1 MRIFNS
7 RLQISAYCITATL
20 LLHAMPCMADADTNL
35 AVNATVTASPC
46 ALVATPE
53 VDLGAYTSSNL
64 TTAGSTTTWV
74 PFKVDLEK
82 CPSTSTT
89 VTLTLGGTTD
99 PVYTQYY
106 KNTGTS
112 TNVVID
118 VLNDPDGKALNPGT
132 STKINID
139 AKTHT
144 ASFPMKAQ
152 MVSPQGG
159 ATSGTVTGQME
170 LTFFYG

>member
-35 AVNATVTASPC
+35 AVNATVTDSPC

-64 TTAGSTTTWV
+64 TTAGSTTT
-74 PFKVDLEK
+74 
-82 CPSTSTT
+82 
-89 VTLTLGGTTD
+89 LTLGGTTD

-118 VLNDPDGKALNPGT
+118 VVNDADGKALNPGT

>member
-74 PFKVDLEK
+74 PFKVDLENAH
-82 CPSTSTT
+82 P
-89 VTLTLGGTTD
+89 
-99 PVYTQYY
+99 PA
-106 KNTGTS
+106 
-112 TNVVID
+112 
-118 VLNDPDGKALNPGT
+118 PR
-132 STKINID
+132 
-139 AKTHT
+139 
-144 ASFPMKAQ
+144 
-152 MVSPQGG
+152 
-159 ATSGTVTGQME
+159 
-170 LTFFYG
+170 